1 MKLLKRRYLNLVFIC
16 GTVLCFSNNLSA
28 IDGNPD
34 KPNVIIIFTD
44 DQGSVD
50 MNIYGA
56 KDLATP
62 HMDSLAKR
70 GVRFTQ
76 FYAASAI
83 CSPSRVG
90 LMTGRTPQHG
100 GLKHNVPLNSV
111 GMPSSQITI
120 AEELKKAGYTTAH
133 IGKWHLGHSEQTIP
147 NSQGFDYSFGH
158 LVGCIDNYSHFF
170 YWDGPNKHDLWR
182 NGKEVFHNGQFFPDL
197 MVKEAGEFINKNK
210 DNPFFLYFA
219 MNSPH
224 YPYQG
229 SPQWLDHYKKLKY
242 PRNLYAA
249 FLSTMDD
256 RIGQLIKKV
265 EDAGLTKDT
274 IFIFQSD
281 HGASIEVRAHKGGGN
296 SGPHRGAKFSLYEG
310 GLRIPA
316 IISWPGHIPEN
327 QVRGQFATGCDWYP
341 TILELCGLSATKHR
355 LDGKSL
361 TPIIKSADTPTAHK
375 TFHWKLGSKLAVRQ
389 GKWKMVVTGKKTELY
404 DIPNDLGE
412 KNNLAQKFPEI
423 VTQLLQLNQQYWQS
437 ITQREDAT
445 GPGKGEH
452 DRTPS
457 SNQ

>member
-1 MKLLKRRYLNLVFIC
+1 
-16 GTVLCFSNNLSA
+16 
-28 IDGNPD
+28 
-34 KPNVIIIFTD
+34 
-44 DQGSVD
+44 
-50 MNIYGA
+50 
-56 KDLATP
+56 
-62 HMDSLAKR
+62 
-70 GVRFTQ
+70 
-76 FYAASAI
+76 
-83 CSPSRVG
+83 
-90 LMTGRTPQHG
+90 
-100 GLKHNVPLNSV
+100 
-111 GMPSSQITI
+111 
-120 AEELKKAGYTTAH
+120 
-133 IGKWHLGHSEQTIP
+133 
-147 NSQGFDYSFGH
+147 
-158 LVGCIDNYSHFF
+158 
-170 YWDGPNKHDLWR
+170 
-182 NGKEVFHNGQFFPDL
+182 
-197 MVKEAGEFINKNK
+197 
-210 DNPFFLYFA
+210 
-219 MNSPH
+219 
-224 YPYQG
+224 
-229 SPQWLDHYKKLKY
+229 
-242 PRNLYAA
+242 
-249 FLSTMDD
+249 MDD

-296 SGPHRGAKFSLYEG
+296 AGPHRGAKFSLYEG

-341 TILELCGLSATKHR
+341 TILELCGLSATKRR

-437 ITQREDAT
+437 ITQREDAA

-452 DRTPS
+452 DHTPS